1 MMNQISKALDNGECV
16 IGIFLDF
23 SKVFDTVNLI
33 ILIDKLYHYD
43 IRGNALEWFSSY
55 LSDRNQYVSYNGVRS
70 STNSIAYAVPQES
83 IIGPLL
89 FLININDL
97 FNVRR
102 DSVPILFA
110 DDTNLSTK
118 IMQWI
123 IWQNYQWRTRK
134 STTVVQNL

>member
-70 STNSIAYAVPQES
+70 STNSIA
-83 IIGPLL
+83 LL
-89 FLININDL
+89 Y
-97 FNVRR
+97 
-102 DSVPILFA
+102 P
-110 DDTNLSTK
+110 
-118 IMQWI
+118 
-123 IWQNYQWRTRK
+123 K
-134 STTVVQNL
+134 SQ